1 MSLTKVSFS
10 MINGAV
16 ANVLDYGALGDGSGA
31 VVGNSVLTASWNV
44 WPSAINGA
52 TFGTKPGHDYGDATW
67 LAVNNPFQPT
77 DTLDFI
83 AIQRAMWSGNNV
95 YLPQGTYV
103 VNRSLRAV
111 CQFYGNIYGD
121 HNQLSKIVMKDRT
134 TFPTLQSNGSPVA
147 NVGKPV
153 LYFYRTGFSGMT
165 VRNFGITTDF
175 TGGFNG
181 NANTLISN
189 LATCTSCIAM
199 NNADS
204 VQIRNMFL
212 SGTGE
217 MGVNLY
223 DQCAI
228 TIDSLTTEY
237 YSAHIFMQAGC
248 SITITNSNIYNS
260 WRNTDTAKR
269 VAGILMYGPNAS
281 VKCYTTNFW
290 EMYYGA
296 VYSQA
301 SSNSLVFHENTVTN
315 AYNASIPTDGT
326 GYLLYLSPFA
336 SGNAGAG
343 GYDIQN
349 NSFLFGN
356 NDYASIVLISLYP
369 SIFSGNDISTAGTAV
384 TWGAAQITGPD
395 VLIEGN
401 KFDITQVGSPNV
413 NGNIIYSASSFPY
426 DAGSSKVLF
435 SGNLIKNQSVN
446 KVALNG
452 VVLGNQDSVVSG
464 SLAMPSG
471 VTSGTYY
478 SLVAPDTLSTGT
490 YLVQVLW
497 SGASTPYNV
506 GASGT
511 MRVGLQQST
520 SNGPTVPV
528 AIVDYTNTSKTLN
541 LVPYG
546 DITGNACG
554 AKVATNFNYVGID
567 SSFTYRF
574 VRMI

>member
-10 MINGAV
+10 MIDGAV
-16 ANVLDYGALGDGSGA
+16 ANVLDYGALGDGSGD
-31 VVGNSVLTASWNV
+31 VIGSSVLTASWNV
-44 WPSAINGA
+44 WPSEINGA
-52 TFGTKPGHDYGDATW
+52 TFGTKPGHDYGDAAW
-67 LAVNNPFQPT
+67 LAANKPFQPT

-83 AIQRAMWSGNNV
+83 AIQRAMWSGNSV
-95 YLPQGTYV
+95 YLPKGTYV

-111 CQFYGNIYGD
+111 CQFYGNIFGD
-121 HNQLSKIVMKDRT
+121 HNQLSKIVMKDRAA
-134 TFPTLQSNGSPVA
+134 FPTLQSNGSPVA

-153 LYFYRTGFSGMT
+153 LYFYRTGLSGMT
-165 VRNFGITTDF
+165 VSNLGIATDP

-181 NANTLISN
+181 DANTIVSS
-189 LATCTSCIAM
+189 LATSTSSIAM

-204 VQIRNMFL
+204 VQIRNVFL

-223 DQCAI
+223 NQCAI

-260 WRNTDTAKR
+260 WRNTDLAKR

-296 VYSQA
+296 VYSES
-301 SSNSLVFHENTVTN
+301 SSNSLTFHENTVTN

-326 GYLLYLSPFA
+326 GYLLYLSQFG
-336 SGNAGAG
+336 SGTAGVG

-349 NSFLFGN
+349 NGFLFGN
-356 NDYASIVLISLYP
+356 NDYAPLVLISLYP
-369 SIFSGNDISTAGTAV
+369 SIFSGNDVGTGGTAV

-401 KFDITQVGSPNV
+401 KFDIAQVGSPSV
-413 NGNIIYSASSFPY
+413 NGNIIYAASGFPY
-426 DAGSSKVLF
+426 DAGSSNVLF
-435 SGNLIKNQSVN
+435 SNNLIKNQSTR
-446 KVALNG
+446 KVALSG
-452 VVLGNQDSVVSG
+452 VVLGNQDNSVSN
-464 SLAMPSG
+464 SLAMSSG

-478 SLVAPDTLSTGT
+478 SLVATDTLAVGT
-490 YLVQVLW
+490 YLVEVVW
-497 SGASTPYNV
+497 EGPDTPYNV

-511 MRVGLQQST
+511 MRIGLQQSAA
-520 SNGPTVPV
+520 NGPSVPV
-528 AIVDYTNTSKTLN
+528 SIVDYTNTSKTLTI
-541 LVPYG
+541 VPYG
-546 DITGNACG
+546 DVTGNSAG
-554 AKVATNFNYVGID
+554 IKVATNFNYAGTD
-567 SSFTYRF
+567 SNFSYRV